1 MMGDPKIIFGDEPTG
16 ALNSTSA
23 SEIMRLLAEIHQ
35 SGVTILLVTHDVR
48 VAAQA
53 ERVLF
58 ILDGKIAGEY
68 LPGAYNETRNDFK
81 ARETGLTAWLA
92 EMKF

>member
-1 MMGDPKIIFGDEPTG
+1 MTHPIDFAK
-16 ALNSTSA
+16 ALFLPGWAHS
-23 SEIMRLLAEIHQ
+23 
-35 SGVTILLVTHDVR
+35 VTILLVTHDVR
-48 VAAQA
+48 VAAKA

-68 LPGAYNETRNDFK
+68 LPGAYDETCDDFE
-81 ARETGLTAWLA
+81 AREAKLTAWLA